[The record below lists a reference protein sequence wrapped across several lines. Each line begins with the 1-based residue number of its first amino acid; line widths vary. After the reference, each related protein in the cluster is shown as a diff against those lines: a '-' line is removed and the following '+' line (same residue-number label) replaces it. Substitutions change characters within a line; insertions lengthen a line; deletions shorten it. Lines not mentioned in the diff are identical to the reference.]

1 MNRNLHSPTSLT
13 EFARVFDE
21 EPETIFSKFVTK
33 ITNAYNNNYNSINTN
48 TPSTSTSTSQLV
60 TCESSD
66 IPVNSTFNNNATPAL
81 SSSGSS
87 SSSIKTTE
95 VDEKTD
101 SSVESSQVL
110 DRVNI

>member
-66 IPVNSTFNNNATPAL
+66 NPVNFNFNNNATPVI

-101 SSVESSQVL
+101 STVESSQVL
-110 DRVNI
+110 DRVS